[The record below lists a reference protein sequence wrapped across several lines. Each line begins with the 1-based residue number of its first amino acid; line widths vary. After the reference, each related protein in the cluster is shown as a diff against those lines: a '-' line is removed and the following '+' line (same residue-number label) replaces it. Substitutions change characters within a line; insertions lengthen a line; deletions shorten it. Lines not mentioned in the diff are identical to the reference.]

1 MSGDTGQVKE
11 KKMEKTV
18 NTRSPEGLSCYLRTV
33 SIISK
38 SQAWS
43 GVDNLHLALQ
53 FPLPGA
59 ESLALCLMQP
69 FDATTTDF

>member
-1 MSGDTGQVKE
+1 MINERRYGASKGKKDGEDCQYEESGRFMVLPPYRAK
-11 KKMEKTV
+11 
-18 NTRSPEGLSCYLRTV
+18 P
-33 SIISK
+33 
-38 SQAWS
+38 AWS